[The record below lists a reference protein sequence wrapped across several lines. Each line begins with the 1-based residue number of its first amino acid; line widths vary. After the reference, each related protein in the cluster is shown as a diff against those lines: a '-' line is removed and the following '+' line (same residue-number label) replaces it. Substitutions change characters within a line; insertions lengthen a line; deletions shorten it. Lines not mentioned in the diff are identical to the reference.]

1 MGAGEPGVTASWKRP
16 NASPSP
22 RTQLL
27 LACGRLLGQ
36 PPSRLP
42 QLRSPKTRSEEEEE
56 QLGAIW
62 GMSDGRMLREGG
74 RDGRKDGLGGSG
86 GGTGK
91 GTEGEK
97 WGGARRRR
105 GRGRPGGVRGR
116 EASGVGGGPCELPQN
131 RASDQN
137 LAESRKQIPPTRTPN
152 PGPGGV

>member
-74 RDGRKDGLGGSG
+74 TTE
-86 GGTGK
+86 GGTGGQRRRDREGDGRGEVGRCQEEERK
-91 GTEGEK
+91 GE
-97 WGGARRRR
+97 ARRRE
-105 GRGRPGGVRGR
+105 GEG
-116 EASGVGGGPCELPQN
+116 N
-131 RASDQN
+131 
-137 LAESRKQIPPTRTPN
+137 
-152 PGPGGV
+152 